1 MRLSGRRNF
10 VKKSLAYGAG
20 FFIVPR
26 SVLGGKGYTP
36 PSDMLNIGAI
46 GIGGKGRDIMGDW
59 VKNERVISLC
69 DIDPDDIFKN
79 GVSKS

>member
-1 MRLSGRRNF
+1 MRLIDRRNF
-10 VKKSLAYGAG
+10 MKKSLVFGTG

-46 GIGGKGRDIMGDW
+46 GIGGKGRDIMG
-59 VKNERVISLC
+59 E
-69 DIDPDDIFKN
+69 
-79 GVSKS
+79 

>member
-1 MRLSGRRNF
+1 MRLIDRRNF
-10 VKKSLAYGAG
+10 KKKLLVFGTG

-46 GIGGKGRDIMGDW
+46 GIGGKGGHG
-59 VKNERVISLC
+59 NA
-69 DIDPDDIFKN
+69 
-79 GVSKS
+79 

>member
-1 MRLSGRRNF
+1 M
-10 VKKSLAYGAG
+10 KKSLVFGTG

-46 GIGGKGRDIMGDW
+46 GIEEKVGTLWAIGQKTKGLFLFVM
-59 VKNERVISLC
+59 
-69 DIDPDDIFKN
+69 
-79 GVSKS
+79 